1 MWSIPYT
8 GVKHTPYVLAHPGC
22 GDAQIPLLE
31 KLCTPPV
38 PAAPRRIEETI
49 AELAHAMTIVIV
61 THNIQQAVRV
71 SQQCAF
77 FLAEEGAPGVI
88 VESDTT
94 EKVFGDPV
102 DPRTRDYVNGRFG

>member
-1 MWSIPYT
+1 
-8 GVKHTPYVLAHPGC
+8 
-22 GDAQIPLLE
+22 
-31 KLCTPPV
+31 
-38 PAAPRRIEETI
+38 
-49 AELAHAMTIVIV
+49 MTIVIV
-61 THNIQQAVRV
+61 THNMQQAVRV
-71 SQQCAF
+71 SQQSAF